1 MFFALGVL
9 TTILVIHVYQAP
21 GRKITLLQNFEI
33 NDSFPPYLNIHGTYV
48 NRNDDLHIV
57 SLECNVSVDTCT
69 ESSVFV
75 LESGITGMSP
85 VKDYSVIEKTPTRI
99 VAKYEGLAAYHMFI
113 IDLAE
118 RKVTFKAQSNTNPS
132 DVDLYQLEDG
142 LASLKK
148 LKK

>member
-1 MFFALGVL
+1 MA
-9 TTILVIHVYQAP
+9 TILVSRIYQDS
-21 GRKITLLQNFEI
+21 GRKITFLQNFEI
-33 NDSFPPYLNIHGTYV
+33 NESVPPLLNIHGTYID
-48 NRNDDLHIV
+48 RSNDLNIV
-57 SLECNVSVDTCT
+57 SLECNISVNTCT

-85 VKDYSVIEKTPTRI
+85 IKEYSIIEKTPTRT

-118 RKVTFKAQSNTNPS
+118 RKVTFKGQSNTNPS
-132 DVDLYQLEDG
+132 DVDLYPLEDG
-142 LASLKK
+142 LASLRK